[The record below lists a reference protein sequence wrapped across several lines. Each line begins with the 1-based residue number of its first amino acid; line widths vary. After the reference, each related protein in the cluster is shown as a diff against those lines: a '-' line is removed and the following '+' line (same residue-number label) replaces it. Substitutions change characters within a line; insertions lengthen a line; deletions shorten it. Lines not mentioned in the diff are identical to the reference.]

1 MMKGQDIINLIE
13 EYYLNDRELAY
24 VSFVEPWA
32 MQLIFDTTRS
42 SSQSAKSY
50 VGIDITIQPFA
61 GQFLGGT
68 NGCV

>member
-24 VSFVEPWA
+24 VSFVEPWS
-32 MQLIFDTTRS
+32 MQLIFDTTTS

-50 VGIDITIQPFA
+50 VGIDITVKPSPT
-61 GQFLGGT
+61 QFLGGI